1 MEHQV
6 FNIQALNGLRE
17 SLRQQPA
24 PPPDACSVML
34 IYTSLND
41 PGWLAGICQVVQE
54 YLPGALI
61 AGCNCP
67 AVIDSSYPSDAHT
80 IASLLTLTSS
90 SAEGH
95 LIAVKPGEEYSSGS
109 QLARTINDGHEQ
121 DPKGILLLLPPTL
134 LDCHS
139 LLKGVSSGFPL
150 TPLFGG
156 GAGDGDDI
164 FRVQLML
171 NGQSEDCGL
180 LAIAFYG
187 EQLRLKTY
195 TYLGW
200 IPFGERMT
208 VTSAKNNE
216 VRTINHKSAAELY
229 NHFIGYDQHDFFAHA
244 MEFPFILKRGRHE
257 IARVPFLL
265 SDDNNMQFV
274 ADIGEGDQLQ
284 FAYGD
289 INTMLDSL
297 GYCQRELNAFQPQAV
312 LVYSCI
318 SRLNFL
324 QENVGLEISPY
335 SRISPAAG
343 FFTYG
348 EVDTLNYGD
357 NILNAT
363 IVSVALSED
372 PPLADKSVTLSDD
385 CSAGLGNR
393 SDLARLKRLMHF
405 ISKMTEKLQQANEEL
420 RIISEKDALT
430 GIYNRRSFMLRLRQ
444 ETETARQNHSPLAL
458 VMIDIDYF
466 KNINDKLG
474 HQAGDQVLIEITH
487 MIATELRATDFLAR
501 YGGEEFVLILPC
513 TEINGARA
521 IAERIRQSVEL
532 RSQEIQGMPAITCS
546 LGVAWSLQGGMPPE
560 SLISK
565 ADKALYEAK
574 GQGRNRVVTDA

>member
-6 FNIQALNGLRE
+6 FNIHELDSFRE
-17 SLRQQPA
+17 TLRQRSA
-24 PPPDACSVML
+24 PPPDSCTLAL
-34 IYTSLND
+34 IYTSLDD
-41 PGWLAGICQVVQE
+41 PVWLPRIRQAVHE
-54 YLPGALI
+54 FLPEALV
-61 AGCNCP
+61 AGCNSP
-67 AVIDSSYPSDAHT
+67 AVIDTVYPSDAHT
-80 IASLLTLTSS
+80 IASLLTFKSS
-90 SAEGH
+90 TAEGH
-95 LIAVKPGEEYSSGS
+95 LIAVNPGEEYSCSS
-109 QLARTINDGHEQ
+109 QLARTIKEGHEQ
-121 DPKGILLLLPPTL
+121 DPKGILLFLPPTL

-139 LLKGVSSGFPL
+139 LLKGLSSGFPL

-156 GAGDGDDI
+156 GTGDGNDI
-164 FRVQLML
+164 FRVQLLL
-171 NGQSEDCGL
+171 NGQTEDCGL

-187 EQLRLKTY
+187 EQLRLTTY

-208 VTSAKNNE
+208 VTSAKHNE

-257 IARVPFLL
+257 IARVPFSL

-284 FAYGD
+284 FSYGD
-289 INTMLDSL
+289 INTMLDSMS
-297 GYCQRELNAFQPQAV
+297 YCHRELVSFQPQAV

-372 PPLADKSVTLSDD
+372 PPLTDNPVTVSDD
-385 CSAGLGNR
+385 YSDGIGNR
-393 SDLARLKRLMHF
+393 SDLVRLKRLMHF
-405 ISKMTEKLQQANEEL
+405 ISKMTERLQQANEEL

-430 GIYNRRSFMLRLRQ
+430 GIYNRRSFMIRLRQ
-444 ETETARQNHSPLAL
+444 ETEAARQNHSPLAL

-466 KNINDKLG
+466 KNVNDKLG
-474 HQAGDQVLIEITH
+474 HQAGDQVLIEITRI
-487 MIATELRATDFLAR
+487 IAAELRATDFLAR
-501 YGGEEFVLILPC
+501 YGGEEFVLILPH
-513 TEINGARA
+513 TDINGART
-521 IAERIRQSVEL
+521 IAERVRQSVES

-546 LGVAWSLQGGMPPE
+546 LGVAWSLLGGMPLE

-574 GQGRNRVVTDA
+574 GQGRNRVITAA